1 MKKVRSMNVEVT
13 ESMLTKWKNM
23 YGKPLKC
30 NGCRAE
36 LQVGE
41 VVLLRAKF
49 YHKKCYQEMQISEE
63 KKEKTREVLVTV
75 VSRIEKAKELGV
87 DTKWM
92 EEKLEK
98 IKNEMSFYPD
108 DALLDSRELK
118 RQVNEL
124 IERVQENKGRL

>member
-1 MKKVRSMNVEVT
+1 
-13 ESMLTKWKNM
+13 M
-23 YGKPLKC
+23 YGKSLKC
-30 NGCRAE
+30 NRCRAD

-41 VVLLRAKF
+41 VVMSRAKF

-63 KKEKTREVLVTV
+63 KKERTREVLVTV

-92 EEKLEK
+92 EEELEK
-98 IKNEMSFYPD
+98 IENEMSFYPD
-108 DALLDSRELK
+108 GALLDSRELK